1 MTIFYKNFLKLCA
14 SKKISPSS
22 AANQIGLSRAAAS
35 GWKNGAI
42 PSDTTIF
49 QLASLFNVPA
59 SFFKDGEELKQAE
72 NPAVIADN
80 EVDAVTMELLYII
93 NNGSDA
99 DRQDML
105 DMLRI
110 FNKRREK
117 R

>member
-35 GWKNGAI
+35 GWKNGAV

-59 SFFKDGEELKQAE
+59 SFFKDGEDLKKAE
-72 NPAVIADN
+72 KTVT
-80 EVDAVTMELLYII
+80 VD
-93 NNGSDA
+93 SD
-99 DRQDML
+99 DL
-105 DMLRI
+105 DDLDI
-110 FNKRREK
+110 QFALTIKQLSAQEK
-117 R
+117 RMFLAQMQAWVASRGQ